1 MISHL
6 HKIRIHPL
14 FEGAVVAVIIFSAV
28 IVGAKTFPK
37 LQQYKN
43 IFDFLD
49 VIVTSIFLAELLIRF
64 LSEENKRNFFKNGW
78 NIFDSLIVIIS
89 LIPIANSEMVVI
101 GRMLRIFRIMRVI
114 SFIPELRI
122 LISSLFSVI
131 PKLIYILLLLFIFF
145 YIYATVGTTLFN
157 EINPKLWG
165 DVAISLLTLFQ
176 IMTLEGWT
184 DIMYETMEVYPSS
197 WIFYISF
204 IVITAFA
211 FLNLLIGVIVNI
223 IEVETSKVSHKIPPN
238 HQD

>member
-6 HKIRIHPL
+6 HKIRFHPL
-14 FEGAVVAVIIFSAV
+14 FEGAVVAVIIFSSV

-37 LQQYKN
+37 LQQYAN

-49 VIVTSIFLAELLIRF
+49 AIVTSIFLTELLIRF
-64 LSEENKRNFFKNGW
+64 FSEENKKNFFKNGW
-78 NIFDSLIVIIS
+78 NIFDSLIVTIS

-145 YIYATVGTTLFN
+145 YIYATIGTTLFN

-184 DIMYETMEVYPSS
+184 DIMYETMEVYPGS

-223 IEVETSKVSHKIPPN
+223 IEVETNKVSQSIPAN
-238 HQD
+238 DQD